1 MMRHTYA
8 RTNTT
13 HREEKTTMKTIMKA
27 GIYLPVAG
35 MLLTMALA
43 GSAVGEAEGA
53 VFFSGFVQGQENGTL
68 QGDPPEKILVEGS
81 LPGLASNLGRC
92 TLKYK
97 LTVSLPAGTSTG
109 SGQLVAANG
118 DTIYTT
124 VVGLG
129 VPSADVPGLDRIV
142 EHNTITGGTGQFEGV
157 KGSFI
162 VERLVELPTGFT
174 SGSFRGAIITSKGED

>member
-1 MMRHTYA
+1 M
-8 RTNTT
+8 TT
-13 HREEKTTMKTIMKA
+13 REEKTIMKTIMKA
-27 GIYLPVAG
+27 SVYLPVAG

-43 GSAVGEAEGA
+43 GSVAGQAEGA
-53 VFFSGFVQGQENGTL
+53 VFFDGFVQGQENDTP
-68 QGDPPEKILVEGS
+68 QGEPPEKLLVDGS

-97 LTVSLPAGTSTG
+97 LTVSLQAGTSTG
-109 SGQLVAANG
+109 SGQLVAENG

-129 VPSADVPGLDRIV
+129 EEIPDVPGLDRIT
-142 EHNTITGGTGQFEGV
+142 EHNTIKGGTGRFAGV

-162 VERLVELPTGFT
+162 VERLIELPTGFT
-174 SGSFRGAIITSKGED
+174 SGSFRGAIISKGKAD

>member
-1 MMRHTYA
+1 
-8 RTNTT
+8 
-13 HREEKTTMKTIMKA
+13 MKTILKA
-27 GIYLPVAG
+27 SIYLPVAG
-35 MLLTMALA
+35 LLLTMALC
-43 GSAVGEAEGA
+43 GSAAAQAEGA
-53 VFFSGFVQGQENGTL
+53 VFFNGFVQGQENDTP
-68 QGDPPEKILVEGS
+68 QGNPPEKILVEGS
-81 LPGLASNLGRC
+81 LPGLASSLGRC

-109 SGQLVAANG
+109 SGQLVAPNG

-129 VPSADVPGLDRIV
+129 VPTPDVPGLNRIV

-157 KGSFI
+157 TGSFL

-174 SGSFRGAIITSKGED
+174 SGSFRGAIITSQTKAD